1 MDSPWKISCFHF
13 YLGQRVNHMIKH
25 SKRTPSMALSPSF
38 KKNMLDEGKHTSQ
51 NCSQGQASPS
61 FETKHRSWSSGM
73 GRRFV
78 TLLVEPQWCWIESPR
93 LWRIPILGARF
104 ISQNPIIAIGDW
116 TPTLIKLPLCLRV
129 VPIALHEWFE
139 AHDSSANTIC
149 FSGSKTVKMGKT
161 GSTVEDFR
169 WMTSSSPR
177 LLLNRSLH
185 RAICGKGMRT
195 PKRGR
200 PRSDQGHCYLRMK
213 SWRKSG
219 PRCAAAQR
227 KSTSVQA
234 SKGRNGELGTPLWMG
249 MDSDGLSSWYIYIYR
264 IPAKPLS
271 RRRQNCHSS
280 RSNFAPRA
288 GETRFF
294 LFLSSKKCIWPA
306 ATNEF
311 EHVHFA
317 WQAQCFMT
325 LQNNRI
331 AFSLAGARLFAL
343 LARSGWSLF
352 CVFLAGCGA
361 ASFIWGGVRKGVGVG
376 A

>member
-93 LWRIPILGARF
+93 LWRIPILCARF

-249 MDSDGLSSWYIYIYR
+249 MDSDGLSSWYIYI
-264 IPAKPLS
+264 IPYTRKTPVSPSPKLS
-271 RRRQNCHSS
+271 FVPFKFCSSCRRN
-280 RSNFAPRA
+280 A
-288 GETRFF
+288 FF
-294 LFLSSKKCIWPA
+294 SIFKFKKMHLTCGHQWIWARP
-306 ATNEF
+306 F
-311 EHVHFA
+311 CV
-317 WQAQCFMT
+317 
-325 LQNNRI
+325 
-331 AFSLAGARLFAL
+331 AGAAFYD
-343 LARSGWSLF
+343 LAKQS
-352 CVFLAGCGA
+352 
-361 ASFIWGGVRKGVGVG
+361 
-376 A
+376 